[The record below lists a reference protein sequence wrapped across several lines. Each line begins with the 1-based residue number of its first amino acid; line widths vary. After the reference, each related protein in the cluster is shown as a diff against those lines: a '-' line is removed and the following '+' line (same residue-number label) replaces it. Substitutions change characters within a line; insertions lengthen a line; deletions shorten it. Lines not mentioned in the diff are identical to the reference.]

1 MQQEVDVAGREKSK
15 CMLEADMAPQQVVSE
30 AEYQE
35 CSQGVVQ
42 VGQMLLTCS
51 HPTSLALRRN
61 EREDQT
67 GSADAAPTV
76 EVFEERL
83 NK

>member
-1 MQQEVDVAGREKSK
+1 
-15 CMLEADMAPQQVVSE
+15 MAPQQVVTG

-35 CSQGVVQ
+35 WSQGVVL
-42 VGQMLLTCS
+42 GQMLLTCS
-51 HPTSLALRRN
+51 HPASLALRRN